1 MKRLLVYILAI
12 AGLISCDLE
21 KELAFDPVYDGG
33 KIIIHGFISPNE
45 GARVLIRKSVPVNR
59 ATEDDIIPGAQV
71 LLYGDDEFKFSLN
84 EVEPGYFISPPD
96 SLLSEGVAYM
106 LRVVTEELGVAESNI
121 QYILPE
127 VILDSIVY
135 VKNIP
140 PAQAGRLKYY
150 LNDPERIV
158 NNYTI
163 SYREFSHDILIGSY
177 PYSQEFIMPY
187 FNDNEFNGRL
197 YIRDIN
203 YYTPF
208 DYDTVRVIGRLY
220 NISAEY
226 MKFLESLD
234 DYQYTWGDPFFDHT
248 TPVYSNI
255 KNGYGIFGSYT
266 YSEKSVT
273 YIKTIK

>member
-21 KELAFDPVYDGG
+21 KEIAFDPVYDGG

-45 GARVLIRKSVPVNR
+45 GVRMLLRKSVPVNR
-59 ATEDDIIPGAQV
+59 ATEDDIITGAQV
-71 LLYGDDEFKFSLN
+71 LLYGDNEFKFSLN
-84 EVEPGYFISPPD
+84 EVEPGYFISPSD
-96 SLLSEGVAYM
+96 SILSEGVAYM
-106 LRVVTEELGVAESNI
+106 VRVITEDLGVAESNI

-150 LNDPERIV
+150 LNDPEGIV

-163 SYREFSHDILIGSY
+163 SYKEFSRDILIGSY

-234 DYQYTWGDPFFDHT
+234 DYQYTWGDPFFDYT

-266 YSEKSVT
+266 YSEKSTT